1 MGKNANTVPPLCQ
14 VAFTAL
20 AGAFSLALAAP
31 AADLYVSHLRD
42 ANDAPYYA
50 GAPADATV
58 YASLA
63 DAVAATA
70 KSGDTIWVE
79 DGYVCDSGATSSY
92 RIYVTKAMT
101 IRSRSGRWETGA
113 TIVGDASTGCVGV
126 SKTGGGAS
134 QVNGDLRLVGFT
146 LRDSGKS
153 YGGIYV
159 ADGWARFDM
168 ENCLVCGM
176 TGGNGIVYD
185 RRRDEVAQSTVRHC
199 VFTGNVNSN
208 ALCCVVGGSVY
219 DTLFT
224 YNWGGSGG
232 SCYSGGT
239 TDTGCVVSNCV
250 FLCNTN
256 HASNA
261 GGAVRAQDSAGSFK
275 LMDCRFE
282 RNTFSRNITYG
293 AAFRGYGTV
302 SNCVFIG
309 NGHSLSAYTI
319 RGDGNLGVRV
329 FDCAFTGNFASG
341 PACVQN
347 VWATNTTFVANTTGA
362 ANLQAG
368 CCYQSILVDCDL
380 VCNTNNYSGT
390 ASECVLVDCRILG
403 NRTYRQGGGA
413 FRSVLTNCVVAGNNA
428 YGTGSTTEYGAG
440 GGLSACFACN
450 CVITNNIASMF
461 GGGTSG
467 GTNVN
472 CLIAGNVARM
482 PTSDQSV
489 QDRGSCYGMGG
500 GAYESRLVGCVV
512 SNNTAWYRGGGFYG
526 STETINCRFEGNAT
540 EWDQNWIGAYANGG
554 SAVWGG
560 THYNALMT
568 GNRGVGAYG
577 GTVTGWSGLPAV
589 LIGCTVVGN
598 ASEKASGGIAG
609 TGDASMTEILV
620 NTIVAGNTGAQADK
634 FTAATNSYVAVAG
647 ATGVD
652 SGCLYGT
659 APKLGTVAGFDFMPL
674 PGSPCIGKGA
684 AYAYQL
690 DSTDPRS
697 RDVWGRRRVV
707 GAAPD
712 IGAVEAKDYATV
724 FSVK

>member
-1 MGKNANTVPPLCQ
+1 MTSRNA
-14 VAFTAL
+14 TAL
-20 AGAFSLALAAP
+20 SLALGSSLALAAP
-31 AADLYVSHLRD
+31 AADLYVSHLVD

-50 GAPADATV
+50 GAPAGATV

-79 DGYVCDSGATSSY
+79 DGYVCDTGATSGY

-146 LRDSGKS
+146 LRDSGKAN
-153 YGGIYV
+153 GGIYV
-159 ADGWARFDM
+159 ADAWARFDM
-168 ENCLVCGM
+168 ENCLVSGH
-176 TGGNGIVYD
+176 TGGSGIVYD
-185 RRRDEVAQSTVRHC
+185 SRRDEVAQSTVRNC
-199 VFTGNVNSN
+199 VFTGNLNSN

-219 DTLFT
+219 DTSFT
-224 YNWGGSGG
+224 YNWGGTGG
-232 SCYSGGT
+232 SCYSGRT
-239 TDTGCVVSNCV
+239 SDTGCVISNCV
-250 FLCNTN
+250 FFCNTN
-256 HASNA
+256 HAANV
-261 GGAVRAQDSAGSFK
+261 GGAIRVQDSTGSFK

-293 AAFRGYGTV
+293 AGFRGYGTV
-302 SNCVFIG
+302 ERCVFIG
-309 NGHSLSAYTI
+309 NGFSLSAYTVC
-319 RGDGNLGVRV
+319 GDGDHGVRI
-329 FDCAFTGNFASG
+329 FDCVFTGNFASG

-347 VWATNTTFVANTTGA
+347 VWATNTLFAANKTGA

-368 CCYQSILVDCDL
+368 CCYQSILIDCDI
-380 VCNTNNYSGT
+380 VANTNDYSGT

-428 YGTGSTTEYGAG
+428 YGTGNTTEYGAG
-440 GGLSACFACN
+440 GGLSACFAYN
-450 CVITNNIASMF
+450 CVITNNIASKF

-472 CLIAGNVARM
+472 CVIAGNVARL
-482 PTSDQSV
+482 PTADQSV
-489 QDRGSCYGMGG
+489 QAGGSCFGVGG
-500 GAYESRLVGCVV
+500 GAYQSRLVDCVV
-512 SNNTAWYRGGGFYG
+512 SNNSAWYRGGGYYG
-526 STETINCRFEGNAT
+526 NGETVGCRFEGNAT
-540 EWDQNWIGAYANGG
+540 EWVSTWIGAYANGG

-568 GNRGVGAYG
+568 RNRGVGAYG
-577 GTVTGWSGLPAV
+577 GTVSGWSGSMAAV
-589 LIGCTVVGN
+589 LVNCTVAGN
-598 ASEKASGGIAG
+598 TSDKASGGIAG
-609 TGDASMTEILV
+609 TGSDSLTAILV
-620 NTIVAGNTGAQADK
+620 NTVVADNTGAQADK
-634 FTAATNSYVAVAG
+634 FNAATNCYVAVAG
-647 ATGVD
+647 KAGVD
-652 SGCLYGT
+652 SDCIYGS

-674 PGSPCIGKGA
+674 RGSPCIGKGA

-690 DSTDPRS
+690 DPADARS
-697 RDVWGRRRVV
+697 RDVWGRRRVIGNGV
-707 GAAPD
+707 D
-712 IGAVEAKDYATV
+712 IGAVEAKDYTTV

>member
-176 TGGNGIVYD
+176 TGRYAAIND
-185 RRRDEVAQSTVRHC
+185 QRRDGVEQSVVR
-199 VFTGNVNSN
+199 N
-208 ALCCVVGGSVY
+208 
-219 DTLFT
+219 
-224 YNWGGSGG
+224 
-232 SCYSGGT
+232 
-239 TDTGCVVSNCV
+239 CVVSNNVKADGLCMSGGSAYDTV
-250 FLCNTN
+250 FACNFGLGSAVCYSSGGTDGVVSNCLFYCNTN
-256 HASNA
+256 ANANA
-261 GGAVRAQDSAGSFK
+261 GGAVRATDATGSFK
-275 LMDCRFE
+275 LLDSTFI
-282 RNTFSRNITYG
+282 RNTFNRNITYG
-293 AAFRGYGTV
+293 SAFRGYGTI

-309 NGHSLSAYTI
+309 NGHTQSSYTI
-319 RGDGNLGVRV
+319 LGDGTRELKVFDCVLDGNYAEGPGGIGNAWVTNTLVANNYSRTSGNLG
-329 FDCAFTGNFASG
+329 C
-341 PACVQN
+341 CVN
-347 VWATNTTFVANTTGA
+347 SV
-362 ANLQAG
+362 L
-368 CCYQSILVDCDL
+368 IDCDL
-380 VCNTNNYSGT
+380 VGNTNVMKGT
-390 ASECVLVDCRILG
+390 AHNCVLVDCRLIG
-403 NRTYRQGGGA
+403 NRSAREGGGA
-413 FRSVLTNCVVAGNNA
+413 FQSILTNCVVAGNTC
-428 YGTGSTTEYGAG
+428 YGTDTYHGYG
-440 GGLSACFACN
+440 GGLSACEAYS
-450 CVITNNIASMF
+450 CVITNNTTTLY

-489 QDRGSCYGMGG
+489 QDGGSCYGMGG
-500 GAYESRLVGCVV
+500 GAYNSRLVGCVV

-526 STETINCRFEGNAT
+526 STETIGCRFEGNAT

-609 TGDASMTEILV
+609 TGDAAMTEILV

-634 FTAATNSYVAVAG
+634 FTAATNSYVTVAG